1 MFIEMSLLK
10 DSFLRQSEKL
20 ALTKEGPRKTA
31 VSINISCLQNEDR
44 IASTISWELIKLQTV
59 RTEFD

>member
-20 ALTKEGPRKTA
+20 ALTKECVVEGRSRKHLVPTHY
-31 VSINISCLQNEDR
+31 
-44 IASTISWELIKLQTV
+44 
-59 RTEFD
+59 RTERGSAGS

>member
-20 ALTKEGPRKTA
+20 ALTNECVVEGHSRKHLVPTHY
-31 VSINISCLQNEDR
+31 
-44 IASTISWELIKLQTV
+44 
-59 RTEFD
+59 RTERGLGSSAGQPRWGSGCAGS